1 MLAVIAGAVL
11 LTGCQQKNAATV
23 NVKVVKLGVPQPN
36 VQVYMFRGDLSDAF
50 LDNKVHANKNIA
62 TAQPNV
68 QVYMFRGDLSD
79 AFLDNKVHANKNIA
93 TDENG
98 IAEFEINSLS
108 FGVSSDQA
116 TFIFET
122 FDENEEV
129 NGKVAATVKK
139 GTSKDVTLNMDIL

>member
-1 MLAVIAGAVL
+1 MKTFIKSFLMLAVIAGAVL

-23 NVKVVKLGVPQPN
+23 NVKVVKLGIPQPN
-36 VQVYMFRGDLSDAF
+36 VQVYMFRGDLSEAF
-50 LDNKVHANKNIA
+50 LKNKIHA
-62 TAQPNV
+62 
-68 QVYMFRGDLSD
+68 D
-79 AFLDNKVHANKNIA
+79 KNIA

-122 FDENEEV
+122 FDENEQV
-129 NGKVAATVKK
+129 TGKVATSVKK
-139 GTSKDVTLNMDIL
+139 GFSKDVTLSMNIL

>member
-1 MLAVIAGAVL
+1 MKTFIKSFLMLAVIAGAVL

-62 TAQPNV
+62 T
-68 QVYMFRGDLSD
+68 
-79 AFLDNKVHANKNIA
+79 
-93 TDENG
+93 DENG

-108 FGVSSDQA
+108 CGVSSDQA
-116 TFIFET
+116 TLIFET

>member
-1 MLAVIAGAVL
+1 MKTFIKSFLMLAVIAGAVL

-36 VQVYMFRGDLSDAF
+36 VQVFMFRGDLSEAF
-50 LDNKVHANKNIA
+50 LKNKVHA
-62 TAQPNV
+62 
-68 QVYMFRGDLSD
+68 D
-79 AFLDNKVHANKNIA
+79 KNIA
-93 TDENG
+93 TDEDG
-98 IAEFEINSLS
+98 IATFEINSLS

-129 NGKVAATVKK
+129 NGKVAASVKK

>member
-36 VQVYMFRGDLSDAF
+36 VQVFMFRGDLSEAF
-50 LDNKVHANKNIA
+50 LKNKVHA
-62 TAQPNV
+62 
-68 QVYMFRGDLSD
+68 D
-79 AFLDNKVHANKNIA
+79 KNIA
-93 TDENG
+93 TDEDG
-98 IAEFEINSLS
+98 IATFEINSLS

-122 FDENEEV
+122 FVEDEEV
-129 NGKVAATVKK
+129 NGKVAASVKK
-139 GTSKDVTLNMDIL
+139 GASKDVTLSMDIL

>member
-23 NVKVVKLGVPQPN
+23 NVKVVKLGVP
-36 VQVYMFRGDLSDAF
+36 
-50 LDNKVHANKNIA
+50 
-62 TAQPNV
+62 QPNV